1 MSSLMGLEP
10 CGFLYTSP
18 HVYVCACLCM
28 FVTHSHTNTDVV
40 TRTGVGQHQLV
51 CASNVHISS
60 IVTLSFFS
68 LSLTRIHK
76 HTHTHTHRQ
85 MLPPPGVPPS
95 SAWYLANSFIG
106 PGARLSDHNVMWMLI
121 SADVVQFGMGDAI
134 APHLWLH
141 WSQVIVQYTF
151 MGLILNHIVGSYWPT
166 RAINLACDADFYWN
180 VNTAS
185 RCCAENG
192 GDTERK
198 RVMWL
203 HASHE
208 ITY

>member
-1 MSSLMGLEP
+1 MASSIRLHM
-10 CGFLYTSP
+10 CTCVR
-18 HVYVCACLCM
+18 VYACL
-28 FVTHSHTNTDVV
+28 SHT
-40 TRTGVGQHQLV
+40 RTQTQMLSP
-51 CASNVHISS
+51 APALANISLYVHLMCIFLP
-60 IVTLSFFS
+60 LSHSLFSHS
-68 LSLTRIHK
+68 LSHGYTNTHT